1 MVDVDRRVTGL
12 ATAHAAG
19 LRRLSAR
26 AAASA
31 PSSPSFSVSHRGG
44 LLSFRPLAESILAR
58 LRAASIPVLPGL
70 SDAELARLEAD
81 LGFSFP
87 PDLRALLALG
97 LPSAPGFPDW
107 RCPDA
112 SHRRRCILLLLRA
125 GFDLPL
131 AAASLQVAR
140 GALWPRSWGPRPA
153 DPDRA
158 LRLARAALRRAP
170 LLIHLFDRC
179 YLPATPCL
187 AGNPVFYVDE
197 HKIFCCGLD
206 LADFFQREPA
216 FHIASDSRD
225 PLSYPIRSL
234 NLPLPPPPARRSL
247 DAVSGRTPRW
257 IEFWSDAASN
267 RRRRNSS
274 SSSSS
279 SSCGSASPDRFVE
292 IRSSRQ
298 LPSWVD
304 GYLDQVGS
312 VLRSA
317 GWDDSEVS
325 EIVRV
330 PASGMFDGEQEA
342 GAAID
347 SEAAM
352 DALLVKADHCSD
364 SLRRAGWSSDE
375 VSEAL
380 GFDFRQQRPRGKRQP
395 MKIPPEITLKAEKLA
410 KAVTRS

>member
-1 MVDVDRRVTGL
+1 MVDVDRRMAGL
-12 ATAHAAG
+12 TPAHAAG

-26 AAASA
+26 ATATTA
-31 PSSPSFSVSHRGG
+31 SSPSCSAISHRGG
-44 LLSFRPLAESILAR
+44 LLSFLPLAESVLAC
-58 LRAASIPVLPGL
+58 LHAASVPVVPGL
-70 SDAELARLEAD
+70 SHAELARLEAD
-81 LGFSFP
+81 LDVSFP
-87 PDLRALLALG
+87 PDLRAVLALG

-107 RCPDA
+107 RSPG
-112 SHRRRCILLLLRA
+112 RRA
-125 GFDLPL
+125 VFDLPL

-158 LRLARAALRRAP
+158 IRLARAALRRAP
-170 LLIHLFDRC
+170 LLIPVFDRC
-179 YLPATPCL
+179 YIPCRPCL

-197 HKIFCCGLD
+197 HRVFCCGFD

-216 FHIASDSRD
+216 FHAAASASPD
-225 PLSYPIRSL
+225 PRPICCPR
-234 NLPLPPPPARRSL
+234 PPGRRSL
-247 DAVSGRTPRW
+247 DAVAGKTPRW

-279 SSCGSASPDRFVE
+279 SSFSSSSSSSCGSASPPRPDPQQFVE
-292 IRSSRQ
+292 IRSPRR
-298 LPSWVD
+298 LPGWVD
-304 GYLDQVGS
+304 GYLDRVGW

-317 GWDDSEVS
+317 GWDESDVK

-330 PASGMFDGEQEA
+330 PPSAVFDGEDEA
-342 GAAID
+342 TAATID
-347 SEAAM
+347 SEAAL

-364 SLRRAGWSSDE
+364 SLRRAGWSSDD

-380 GFDFRQQRPRGKRQP
+380 GFDFRRRPQERPAVKLP
-395 MKIPPEITLKAEKLA
+395 PTIAFKIEKLA
-410 KAVTRS
+410 AEAVSQR